1 MSTDAVYL
9 LAGDSSDLE
18 QKLETEWEKYV
29 VTVAMDRIRKIF
41 SGKAVEVF
49 LRVHEGESC
58 EQVSKSLGIS
68 KQSAHVL
75 KSRVKK
81 RLMDEVVRILDSLEF
96 PQAEL

>member
-1 MSTDAVYL
+1 MCIR
-9 LAGDSSDLE
+9 
-18 QKLETEWEKYV
+18 
-29 VTVAMDRIRKIF
+29 DRAI
-41 SGKAVEVF
+41 EVF
-49 LRVHEGESC
+49 LRVHEGESF

-96 PQAEL
+96 PQAEP